1 MSAQELV
8 DIVTRDDEVIK
19 TVPRQVM
26 RAEHLPHRAS
36 YIVVLDA
43 RGRVLVEVRTLSKD
57 YAPGLFDA
65 CVGGVM
71 QSGEDPVVSA
81 GRELFE
87 EIGVKP
93 EQVHLQYLGK
103 QIIPYQKRS
112 ESFVMAYLFIAQ
124 GDFTSVRQKSEV
136 SGIMYL
142 TPSELRSLKA
152 SCTYDSVIAFEE
164 ALKRAT
170 EQGYLKSEE

>member
-8 DIVTRDDEVIK
+8 DIVTREDEVIK
-19 TVPRQVM
+19 TVPRSVM
-26 RAEHLPHRAS
+26 RADHLPHRAS
-36 YIVVLDA
+36 YIAVFDG

-57 YAPGLFDA
+57 YAPGQFDA
-65 CVGGVM
+65 CVGGVV
-71 QSGEDPVVSA
+71 QSGEDIIESA

-87 EIGVKP
+87 EIGVAP
-93 EQVHLQYLGK
+93 ESVNFQYLGK
-103 QIIPYQKRS
+103 QVIPYQFRS

-124 GDFTSVRQKSEV
+124 GDFISVRQKSEV

-142 TPSELRSLKA
+142 SVAELRKLKD

-164 ALKRAT
+164 IIKRAT
-170 EQGYLKSEE
+170 EQGLIKA